1 MVVKINGDYEVRI
14 KEEDI
19 VVKDKKLYN
28 LTTKKYEAADG
39 DIVEFITEKNG
50 VRTWHRGY
58 VDGYTY
64 GDKIPFRGVDRSE
77 YHNITYKKI
86 EHICLGILVGA
97 AFISVA
103 VMIILTV
110 TPVKRTSK
118 AATYDLECVAGRS
131 RNPLQSCKE
140 SK

>member
-1 MVVKINGDYEVRI
+1 MARLASVAQPRKVK
-14 KEEDI
+14 KM
-19 VVKDKKLYN
+19 KKN
-28 LTTKKYEAADG
+28 
-39 DIVEFITEKNG
+39 
-50 VRTWHRGY
+50 
-58 VDGYTY
+58 
-64 GDKIPFRGVDRSE
+64 
-77 YHNITYKKI
+77 KKI

-118 AATYDLECVAGRS
+118 ATTYDLECVAGRS